1 MAKRILTEQ
10 QIKEMVKND
19 PNTEVTGRTPVKE
32 GIVDGGIDN
41 PSLAEL
47 NKLPPLKRVEL
58 SDSLSS
64 LSNDFVFFNHTM
76 LFSKAGMD
84 FDPLKEYQLWSGKE
98 DAVSYILFNRP
109 LFDGLDF
116 PDRSGGHDRM
126 LSFVSVEDWPAIE
139 RAIGKFTVLSRV
151 HNYMFLCEM
160 TKVKIPDPKQP
171 SLTIEPYVW
180 KMNGSEHSWGYKGY
194 PVPRLVKLPAD
205 YEAKLL
211 IKAISNAES
220 NSQQ

>member
-1 MAKRILTEQ
+1 MAKPRLTDQE
-10 QIKEMVKND
+10 IKDRVKNSPD
-19 PNTEVTGRTPVKE
+19 AEITGLTPVKA
-32 GIVDGGIDN
+32 GVVDGGIEN
-41 PSLAEL
+41 PKLSEL
-47 NKLPPLKRVEL
+47 VKLPPLKRVEL

-84 FDPLKEYQLWSGKE
+84 FDPLKEYQLWAGKS
-98 DAVSYILFNRP
+98 DIISYMVFNRP

-116 PDRSGGHDRM
+116 PDKSGGHDRV
-126 LSFVSVEDWPAIE
+126 LSFVSVEHWPVIE
-139 RAIGKFTVLSRV
+139 KAIGKFTVINRAS
-151 HNYMFLCEM
+151 NYMFLCEL

-180 KMNGSEHSWGYKGY
+180 KMNGSDHSWGYKGY

-211 IKAISNAES
+211 MKAIGNAES
-220 NSQQ
+220 NS